1 MIEIM
6 KNQPYATLTQWP
18 YRANQNI
25 NPAFCKA
32 AVPRDGTVLPASPC
46 RVDVAGT
53 MMETSSAPDATQR
66 PSTMPGS
73 PTFNES
79 K

>member
-32 AVPRDGTVLPASPC
+32 AGPRRSMALP
-46 RVDVAGT
+46 T
-53 MMETSSAPDATQR
+53 
-66 PSTMPGS
+66 
-73 PTFNES
+73 
-79 K
+79 